1 MLAINKSNLIYLLIG
16 VVLTT
21 AFFLFLYFQG
31 CGRSTYDS
39 PALDSAAFHAKI
51 ESYYKGQEAVYRAQ
65 IDSLQLAIAN
75 REPQIT
81 YLTKQYYSSIP
92 DRFTVSD
99 SDAAALF
106 IKNFIRE
113 EVR

>member
-16 VVLTT
+16 VVLTP

-31 CGRSTYDS
+31 CG
-39 PALDSAAFHAKI
+39 DSAAFHAKI